1 MATFRFYVTQ
11 TNDLEIS
18 ITADSLEDARDIFEN
33 DVITD
38 DMECMASEW
47 QEIGAPHEVTA

>member
-11 TNDLEIS
+11 TNDLQID

-33 DVITD
+33 DVIAE
-38 DMECMASEW
+38 DMDCMSSEW
-47 QEIGAPHEVTA
+47 QDLGVAHEVTS